1 MTVGRGG
8 NRHTSPAH
16 GIPTIAVLPFINLS
30 ADPEQEPLID
40 AITVDVIT
48 GLSCDP
54 RLSTIAYN
62 SVRQFKGNIPDINE
76 FGSLLG
82 VRYVVEGAV
91 RFIGSRLRVSI
102 ALIDVDTRRQLW
114 GHKID
119 RAANEILAVFDE
131 LVEAILTALSSSL
144 NLAEV
149 ERFRRKPPEQLDAW
163 ALATRAI
170 ATRGWMSLDESLSLA
185 QRATEIDPQ
194 YAYAWATLGFLTA
207 FKFPMG
213 LSHDHQMD
221 IDESLA
227 QTEKALTLD
236 RGDPWN
242 LVAKAVALQYGG
254 RAAESMGHLERSLRL
269 NPSDVLAHCYY
280 GRGLMYSGKPAL
292 AIGHFERFKRLNPLD
307 PGAHRAGM
315 YHAIALAFL
324 QRWQETEESARGSL
338 AACGGRNPW
347 SWVFLMI
354 AQGAQMKSDEAA
366 SSIRELKKVAP
377 HWGRD
382 FVEIFLTECQ
392 EDKGLLVP
400 IFQILRSVW
409 PDANPRAE

>member
-1 MTVGRGG
+1 MGSDERRLLAILNGDVVGFSRLMAADQEGTIRRLAAHRDTIGITVVANHGRLVDFTGDNFLAEFGSAVHAMRCAVEIQHSIHVRDADTPSERRMNFRLGAHVGDVRIEGQLIFGDPVNIAARLQSLSEIGGVCLSRQILDQVVGQLDLDCEDLSEQVFKNIPYPVHAFSIAAQALITRPAMLHNDDRGG

-91 RFIGSRLRVSI
+91 RLIGSRLRVSI

-114 GHKID
+114 GDKID
-119 RAANEILAVFDE
+119 RAANEIFAVFDE

-144 NLAEV
+144 NMAEV

-185 QRATEIDPQ
+185 QR
-194 YAYAWATLGFLTA
+194 G
-207 FKFPMG
+207 
-213 LSHDHQMD
+213 
-221 IDESLA
+221 
-227 QTEKALTLD
+227 D
-236 RGDPWN
+236 RNRP
-242 LVAKAVALQYGG
+242 AI
-254 RAAESMGHLERSLRL
+254 RLRL
-269 NPSDVLAHCYY
+269 GNVGVFDCFQVPH
-280 GRGLMYSGKPAL
+280 G
-292 AIGHFERFKRLNPLD
+292 FK
-307 PGAHRAGM
+307 
-315 YHAIALAFL
+315 
-324 QRWQETEESARGSL
+324 S
-338 AACGGRNPW
+338 
-347 SWVFLMI
+347 
-354 AQGAQMKSDEAA
+354 
-366 SSIRELKKVAP
+366 
-377 HWGRD
+377 
-382 FVEIFLTECQ
+382 
-392 EDKGLLVP
+392 
-400 IFQILRSVW
+400 
-409 PDANPRAE
+409 